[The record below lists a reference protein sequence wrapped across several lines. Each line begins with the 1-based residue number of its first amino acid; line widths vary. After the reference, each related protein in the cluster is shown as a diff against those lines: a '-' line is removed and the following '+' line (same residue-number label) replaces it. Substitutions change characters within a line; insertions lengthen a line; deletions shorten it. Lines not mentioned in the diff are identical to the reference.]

1 MASAIKSIRA
11 LEIQDSR
18 GNATLQAFVIT
29 EKAEGTASVPAGA
42 STGSHEAVVVEP
54 AKAVANINGE
64 IAAALA
70 GKSFDQQSLD
80 DFLLQLDG
88 TPNKA
93 RLGGN
98 ALLGVSMAFARA
110 AAAEAGQE
118 LFAYIAG
125 LAGTTPALPCPMFNV
140 INGGKHAPA
149 RPAGGDSGLAV
160 QEFLLVPAGLHGA
173 RERLNAGMACAGALK
188 VLLEERGE
196 STAMGDEGGYAP
208 RLAGTE
214 AALDLLLQS
223 VANAGY
229 AADDIRLSL
238 DAAASS
244 FKKGEEVPG
253 DQWAALAKRYRL
265 LSIEDPFA
273 EDDPAAFA
281 ALQKKTDALI
291 VGDDLTVTQAP
302 RIAEAARTS
311 AIRAV
316 ILKPNQ
322 VGTVSEAF
330 EAARTARTAG
340 LTLIASHRSG
350 ETNDAFIADFAAGL
364 ACEYLKAGAPTRPER
379 MIKYNRLMDIA
390 ALIEKPA

>member
-18 GNATLQAFVIT
+18 GNPTLQAFVTT

-42 STGSHEAVVVEP
+42 STGSHEAVVV
-54 AKAVANINGE
+54 AAAQAIANINGE

-80 DFLLQLDG
+80 DFLIKLDG

-98 ALLGVSMAFARA
+98 ALLGVSMAFARV
-110 AAAEAGQE
+110 AAAEAKQE
-118 LFAYIAG
+118 LFVYLAT

-140 INGGKHAPA
+140 INGGKHAN
-149 RPAGGDSGLAV
+149 SGLAV
-160 QEFLLVPAGLHGA
+160 QEFLLVPAGIHGA
-173 RERLNAGMACAGALK
+173 RERLDAGIACAGALK

-208 RLAGTE
+208 HLAGTE

-229 AADDIRLSL
+229 ATDDIRLSL

-244 FKKGEEVPG
+244 FKKGEEVSG
-253 DQWAALAKRYRL
+253 DQWVALAKRYQL

-273 EDDPAAFA
+273 EGDMAAFA
-281 ALQKKTDALI
+281 ALQKETDALI

-302 RIAEAARTS
+302 RIADAARAS

-322 VGTVSEAF
+322 AGTVSEAV

-340 LTLIASHRSG
+340 LILIASHRSG

-379 MIKYNRLMDIA
+379 MVKYNRLMDITT
-390 ALIEKPA
+390 LIEKPA

>member
-1 MASAIKSIRA
+1 
-11 LEIQDSR
+11 
-18 GNATLQAFVIT
+18 
-29 EKAEGTASVPAGA
+29 
-42 STGSHEAVVVEP
+42 
-54 AKAVANINGE
+54 
-64 IAAALA
+64 
-70 GKSFDQQSLD
+70 
-80 DFLLQLDG
+80 
-88 TPNKA
+88 
-93 RLGGN
+93 
-98 ALLGVSMAFARA
+98 
-110 AAAEAGQE
+110 
-118 LFAYIAG
+118 
-125 LAGTTPALPCPMFNV
+125 MFNV
-140 INGGKHAPA
+140 ISGGKHAPA

-196 STAMGDEGGYAP
+196 STAMGDGGGYAP

-302 RIAEAARTS
+302 RIAEAARAGAT
-311 AIRAV
+311 RAGG
-316 ILKPNQ
+316 LKPHQ
-322 VGTVSEAF
+322 AGTGSEAV
-330 EAARTARTAG
+330 EDGRTARAAG
-340 LTLIASHRSG
+340 PTLIASHRSG

-364 ACEYLKAGAPTRPER
+364 ACEYLKAGAPTRPE
-379 MIKYNRLMDIA
+379 IG
-390 ALIEKPA
+390 

>member
-18 GNATLQAFVIT
+18 GNPTLQAFVTT

-42 STGSHEAVVVEP
+42 STGSHEAVVV
-54 AKAVANINGE
+54 AAAQAIATINGE

-80 DFLLQLDG
+80 DFLLKLDG

-98 ALLGVSMAFARA
+98 ALLGVSMAFARV
-110 AAAEAGQE
+110 AAAEAKQE
-118 LFAYIAG
+118 LFVYLAT

-140 INGGKHAPA
+140 INGGKHAN
-149 RPAGGDSGLAV
+149 SGLAV
-160 QEFLLVPAGLHGA
+160 QEFLLVPAGIHGA
-173 RERLNAGMACAGALK
+173 RERLDAGIACAGALK
-188 VLLEERGE
+188 VLLEEGGE
-196 STAMGDEGGYAP
+196 SPARGDEGGYAP
-208 RLAGTE
+208 HLAGTE

-229 AADDIRLSL
+229 AAEDIRLSL

-244 FKKGEEVPG
+244 FKKVEEVPG
-253 DQWAALAKRYRL
+253 DQLAALAKRYRL

-273 EDDPAAFA
+273 EGDMAAFA

-291 VGDDLTVTQAP
+291 VGDDLTVTQTPRLAP
-302 RIAEAARTS
+302 
-311 AIRAV
+311 
-316 ILKPNQ
+316 
-322 VGTVSEAF
+322 
-330 EAARTARTAG
+330 
-340 LTLIASHRSG
+340 
-350 ETNDAFIADFAAGL
+350 
-364 ACEYLKAGAPTRPER
+364 
-379 MIKYNRLMDIA
+379 
-390 ALIEKPA
+390 

>member
-11 LEIQDSR
+11 LEIKDSR
-18 GNATLQAFVIT
+18 GNPTLQAFVTT

-42 STGSHEAVVVEP
+42 STGSHEAVVV
-54 AKAVANINGE
+54 AAAQAIANINGE

-80 DFLLQLDG
+80 DFLLKLDG

-98 ALLGVSMAFARA
+98 ALLGVSMAFARV
-110 AAAEAGQE
+110 AAAEAKQE
-118 LFAYIAG
+118 LFVYLAT

-140 INGGKHAPA
+140 INGGKHAN
-149 RPAGGDSGLAV
+149 SGLAV
-160 QEFLLVPAGLHGA
+160 QEFLLVPAGIHGA
-173 RERLNAGMACAGALK
+173 RERLDAGIACAGALK

-208 RLAGTE
+208 HLAGTE

-229 AADDIRLSL
+229 AAEDIRLSL

-273 EDDPAAFA
+273 EGDMAAFA

-302 RIAEAARTS
+302 RIAEAARAG

-316 ILKPNQ
+316 VLKPNQ
-322 VGTVSEAF
+322 AGTVSEAV
-330 EAARTARTAG
+330 EAARTARAAG

-379 MIKYNRLMDIA
+379 MVKYNRLMDIA
-390 ALIEKPA
+390 TLIETPA

>member
-140 INGGKHAPA
+140 INGGKHAN
-149 RPAGGDSGLAV
+149 SGLAV

-390 ALIEKPA
+390 ALIETLA